1 MQLKEQI
8 KKGKKKQIVKISF
21 PRFYLLER
29 RTELGYSVEMASRE
43 CKISPYYYF
52 QLENGMRGKNL
63 SIRLLLKIINALEM
77 DPLDFLTSEAD
88 YIDYLNEINK

>member
-1 MQLKEQI
+1 MQIKEQI
-8 KKGKKKQIVKISF
+8 KQAKKKQNTKTSL
-21 PRFYLLER
+21 PRFYLIER

-52 QLENGMRGKNL
+52 QLENGIRGKNL
-63 SIRLLLKIINALEM
+63 TVRLLLRLIKALEM
-77 DPLDFLTSEAD
+77 EPLDFLTSEAD

>member
-1 MQLKEQI
+1 LQLKEQN
-8 KKGKKKQIVKISF
+8 KKAKKKQNKKTSL
-21 PRFYLLER
+21 PRFYLMER

-43 CKISPYYYF
+43 CEISPYYYF

-63 SIRLLLKIINALEM
+63 TVRLLLRLIKALEM